1 LNNSA
6 PLLAVKDLL
15 VRYGPVEALHGVS
28 LDVYPGEIVALIGS
42 NGAGKSTTLRAISG
56 MIPVESGSVSL
67 SGEAITNL
75 PGHQIVRRGLAHIPE
90 GRQIFG
96 DQSVFDNL
104 LLGGFSLDSHISRS
118 LAEQEIKRF
127 PVLYE
132 RRGQRAGTLSG
143 GEQQMLAISRGLMS
157 RPRLLLMD
165 EPSMGLAPLLVRQVA
180 QTILDLNA
188 EGVTVLLVEQLA
200 SMALAVA
207 DRAYVLQNGVVRL
220 TARAKTCP
228 RTRRSFAYTWAARRA
243 HLPDYRQRK
252 GFSSLTTR
260 LAEGSRIQCVA
271 QLPKAVSAWASTLAE
286 RSPI

>member
-1 LNNSA
+1 MKA
-6 PLLAVKDLL
+6 TPLLSVSDLL
-15 VRYGPVEALHGVS
+15 VRYGQVEALHGVS

-56 MIPVESGSVSL
+56 MIPVAGGSVTFAGKDVTSL
-67 SGEAITNL
+67 RSD
-75 PGHQIVRRGLAHIPE
+75 QIVRQGLAHVPE

-104 LLGGFSLDSHISRS
+104 LLGGISLERRAARMQAD
-118 LAEQEIKRF
+118 EEIRRF

-132 RRGQRAGTLSG
+132 RRAQRAGTLSG

-157 RPRLLLMD
+157 RPRMLLMD

-188 EGVTVLLVEQLA
+188 QGMTLLLVEQLA

-207 DRAYVLQNGVVRL
+207 DRAYVIQNGVVRL
-220 TARAKTCP
+220 
-228 RTRRSFAYTWAARRA
+228 
-243 HLPDYRQRK
+243 
-252 GFSSLTTR
+252 
-260 LAEGSRIQCVA
+260 EGSSTALSRNPEVVRLYLGGA
-271 QLPKAVSAWASTLAE
+271 ASASA
-286 RSPI
+286 

>member
-1 LNNSA
+1 MNSAA
-6 PLLAVKDLL
+6 PLLAVTDLL

-56 MIPVESGSVSL
+56 MIPVESGSVAL
-67 SGEAITNL
+67 DGESITNL
-75 PGHQIVRRGLAHIPE
+75 PSHEIVARGLAHIPE

-104 LLGGFSLDSHISRS
+104 LLGGFSLDSRTSRS
-118 LAEQEIKRF
+118 LAEQEIRRF

-220 TARAKTCP
+220 TGSSQQLTQNPEVVRL
-228 RTRRSFAYTWAARRA
+228 YLGGAA
-243 HLPDYRQRK
+243 
-252 GFSSLTTR
+252 
-260 LAEGSRIQCVA
+260 
-271 QLPKAVSAWASTLAE
+271 
-286 RSPI
+286 

>member
-1 LNNSA
+1 VNGA
-6 PLLAVKDLL
+6 PLLAVRDLL

-56 MIPVESGSVSL
+56 MIPVDAGSVTLGRES
-67 SGEAITNL
+67 ITNL

-104 LLGGFSLDSHISRS
+104 LLGGFSLDSRTSRD
-118 LAEQEIKRF
+118 LAEQEIRRF

-207 DRAYVLQNGVVRL
+207 DRAYVLQNGTVRLAGSSKDLSRNPEVVRL
-220 TARAKTCP
+220 
-228 RTRRSFAYTWAARRA
+228 YLGGAA
-243 HLPDYRQRK
+243 
-252 GFSSLTTR
+252 
-260 LAEGSRIQCVA
+260 
-271 QLPKAVSAWASTLAE
+271 SASA
-286 RSPI
+286 